1 MKTVKLF
8 VQAESCWMCE
18 VLARYGLPGGNA
30 PLIYLLISALYKLF
44 VCSLNFLP
52 YSLLTYTFFAYT
64 FFLVYFLTYLSAPS
78 RIDLFHFQARHRR
91 RRPNLALVFFGLSYV
106 VVYFFTDACFAFVV
120 FVLVFSIKPR
130 DRLGRMCSND
140 LFCVG
145 WDVKP

>member
-52 YSLLTYTFFAYT
+52 YSLLTLYFFC
-64 FFLVYFLTYLSAPS
+64 LYFLPCLLPDLSVCS
-78 RIDLFHFQARHRR
+78 FQN
-91 RRPNLALVFFGLSYV
+91 RPVPFPGQTS
-106 VVYFFTDACFAFVV
+106 
-120 FVLVFSIKPR
+120 
-130 DRLGRMCSND
+130 
-140 LFCVG
+140 
-145 WDVKP
+145 